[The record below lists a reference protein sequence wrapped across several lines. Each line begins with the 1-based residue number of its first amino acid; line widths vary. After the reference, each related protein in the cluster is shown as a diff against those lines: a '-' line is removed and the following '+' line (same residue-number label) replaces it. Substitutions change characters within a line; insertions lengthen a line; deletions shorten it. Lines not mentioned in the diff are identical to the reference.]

1 MTSRP
6 GMATARRALLPTILV
21 LVGMGGGSALAA
33 GKPAPPAPVPAPANP
48 AALDAYAEA
57 AATTILAEQ
66 NCPGTHL
73 RAGRLTTLRLA
84 AKVGSAQEGA
94 LEAKLRSRAAE
105 LRQRLSADGQATW
118 CDAAFDAF
126 GPQGTIAR
134 DVLTR

>member
-1 MTSRP
+1 M
-6 GMATARRALLPTILV
+6 RRALPLAL
-21 LVGMGGGSALAA
+21 LLLCGGAGASAAEQ
-33 GKPAPPAPVPAPANP
+33 P
-48 AALDAYAEA
+48 AALSPLDAYAEA

-73 RAGRLTTLRLA
+73 RAGRLTTLRFA
-84 AKVGSAQEGA
+84 AKVVPAQEAA

-105 LRQRLSADGQATW
+105 LRQRLAADGQAAW

-126 GPQGTIAR
+126 GPQGSVAR

>member
-1 MTSRP
+1 
-6 GMATARRALLPTILV
+6 MAAMLAHA
-21 LVGMGGGSALAA
+21 GAMGVATGAFAVE
-33 GKPAPPAPVPAPANP
+33 KPAPAPLAP
-48 AALDAYAEA
+48 LDAYAEA

-84 AKVGSAQEGA
+84 AKVVPSQEA
-94 LEAKLRSRAAE
+94 VLEAKLRSRAAD
-105 LRQRLSADGQATW
+105 LRQRLAADGQAAW
-118 CDAAFDAF
+118 CDAAFNSF

>member
-1 MTSRP
+1 M
-6 GMATARRALLPTILV
+6 ARRQTILAV
-21 LVGMGGGSALAA
+21 ILALTGAA
-33 GKPAPPAPVPAPANP
+33 GASAVEKPAAAPPATGTLS
-48 AALDAYAEA
+48 ALDAYAEA

-84 AKVGSAQEGA
+84 AKVVPAQEAA

-105 LRQRLSADGQATW
+105 LRQRLAAEGQAAW

-126 GPQGTIAR
+126 GPQGTVAR
-134 DVLTR
+134 DVLVR

>member
-1 MTSRP
+1 M
-6 GMATARRALLPTILV
+6 RRSAPLV
-21 LVGMGGGSALAA
+21 LLLSLSAGGAFAA
-33 GKPAPPAPVPAPANP
+33 EQPAPLN
-48 AALDAYAEA
+48 ALDAYAEA

-84 AKVGSAQEGA
+84 AKVVPAQEA
-94 LEAKLRSRAAE
+94 VLEAKLRSRASE
-105 LRQRLSADGQATW
+105 LRQRLAADGRAAW

-126 GPQGTIAR
+126 GPQGSVAK